1 MNPLSTAAGRRQLV
15 MQLPPL
21 REEDGR
27 RIQRFLD
34 AIWAEQG
41 LARASL
47 DSYRRD
53 LEGLA
58 RWANRRAGE
67 PRGGATDAPPEA
79 AGPGRQAG
87 AATPAM
93 ASPAQGSLLAG
104 IDRSGLFDYLAW
116 RTRHGW
122 SPRSNA
128 RLLSALRA
136 FFAHC
141 LRRGERTDDPSALLE
156 PPKLPRPLP
165 KALAESQIEA
175 LLAAPDIA
183 TPDGLRDRAMLELMY
198 AAGLRVSELVDLPA
212 NAVNLRQGVLR
223 VTGKGSKERL
233 VPLGEE
239 SRHWLER
246 YLSAARPLLAA
257 GRPVHPTASGEV
269 PLFLTRAQKPLTRQ
283 QFWALVKACAAVAGI
298 DPTRISP
305 HGLRHSFA
313 THLLNHGADLRAL
326 QMLLGHS
333 SLSTTQIYT
342 LVAREHLQKLHSRH
356 HPRG

>member
-1 MNPLSTAAGRRQLV
+1 MAALRPAPYAGRMSDTSTPALRRQLV
-15 MQLPPL
+15 QHLPPL
-21 REEDGR
+21 RDDDNAL
-27 RIQRFLD
+27 IQRFLD

-41 LARASL
+41 LAQASL

-58 RWANRRAGE
+58 RWRDGAG
-67 PRGGATDAPPEA
+67 GGLAT
-79 AGPGRQAG
+79 
-87 AATPAM
+87 
-93 ASPAQGSLLAG
+93 
-104 IDRSGLFDYLAW
+104 IDRAGLFDYLAW
-116 RTRHGW
+116 RARHGW
-122 SPRSNA
+122 SPRSTA

-136 FFAHC
+136 FFADA
-141 LRRGERTDDPSALLE
+141 LRRGQRSDDPSVLLD
-156 PPKLPRPLP
+156 PPRLPRLLP

-175 LLAAPDIA
+175 LLDAPDID
-183 TPDGLRDRAMLELMY
+183 TPIGLRDRAMLELMY
-198 AAGLRVSELVDLPA
+198 AAGLRVSELVQLPA

-239 SRHWLER
+239 SQHWLER
-246 YLSAARPLLAA
+246 YLAQSRPLLAGKRAVPA
-257 GRPVHPTASGEV
+257 GADGNVPMFLEPSLHPLS
-269 PLFLTRAQKPLTRQ
+269 RQ
-283 QFWALVKACAAVAGI
+283 QFWALVKKYAVLAGI
-298 DPTRISP
+298 DPVRISP

-342 LVAREHLQKLHSRH
+342 LVAREHLQKLHARH

>member
-1 MNPLSTAAGRRQLV
+1 MVSLSTAAERRQLV

-21 REEDGR
+21 HEADQRH
-27 RIQRFLD
+27 IQRFLD
-34 AIWAEQG
+34 AAWAEQG

-58 RWANRRAGE
+58 RWVQARPAVAGGGRPPAARDLMALDRA
-67 PRGGATDAPPEA
+67 D
-79 AGPGRQAG
+79 
-87 AATPAM
+87 
-93 ASPAQGSLLAG
+93 
-104 IDRSGLFDYLAW
+104 LFDYLAW

-136 FFAHC
+136 FFADG
-141 LRRGERTDDPSALLE
+141 LRRGARADDPAALLE
-156 PPKLPRPLP
+156 PPKLPRSLP

-183 TPDGLRDRAMLELMY
+183 VPSGLRDRAMLELMY
-198 AAGLRVSELVDLPA
+198 AAGLRVSELVNLPA

-223 VTGKGSKERL
+223 VTGKGSRERL

-239 SRHWLER
+239 SQHWLQR
-246 YLSAARPLLAA
+246 YLEQARPQLAA
-257 GRPVHPTASGEV
+257 GKAVPQMADAKDV
-269 PLFLTRAQKPLTRQ
+269 PLFIDGERRPLTRQ
-283 QFWALVKACAAVAGI
+283 QFWALVKANAALAGI
-298 DPTRISP
+298 DPAKVSP

-342 LVAREHLQKLHSRH
+342 LVAREHLQKLHRKH